1 MAGNRIKGITIELG
15 ADIQPLNKALK
26 EVDSS
31 LKNTQN
37 QLKDVNKLLKLDPTN
52 VELLKQKQ
60 DLLKQATADTKTRLD
75 ELNKALEQMQ
85 NAPNASE
92 TIEQQNALKRE
103 IIETE
108 NALESYNEQ
117 LSKSNV
123 ALNVIAGKSEE
134 VAEKTKK
141 LSAAA
146 AGLAGAMIGNA
157 LAMASTADDLNALS
171 QQTGLTVEEIQKM
184 QYASD
189 VVDVSVE
196 QMTGSIQKMTKQ
208 MSSSPKAFEE
218 LGVSIYD
225 ANGNMRDA
233 TDVWYESL
241 EALSKIDNETERD
254 AKSMEIFGKSAMDMA
269 GIIDD
274 GGASLKAL
282 GDEAEDLGLI
292 MGQDMVDDA
301 NELQDAIDK
310 MKGRTTQ
317 AFAKMGASLAKSL
330 VPMFDKLLNVV
341 TKVVTWF
348 SNLDGKT
355 QKLIIAILGLIAA
368 ISPVASLFSK
378 ITTLASGLSSAIAFM
393 ASPMGA
399 VVIAIGAVIAA
410 GVALYKNWDTI
421 KQKASDLWSS
431 ITNTFENIKS
441 SVSEK
446 INAAKEAVSNAIERI
461 KGLFKFEWSW
471 PKIKLPHFRI
481 SGGVFPYGL
490 FNKGT
495 LPKIDIDWYAKAMK
509 NGVILN
515 NPTIFGAMNGKLL
528 GGGEAGSE
536 TIVGTNSLM
545 NMIRQASQ
553 GTTLNGDIVINMNVP
568 QGANGKQLVD
578 QIEKE
583 LSLRL
588 MRRSEV
594 F

>member
-52 VELLKQKQ
+52 VELLRQKQ
-60 DLLKQATADTKTRLD
+60 DLLKQATADTKTRLE

-123 ALNVIAGKSEE
+123 TLNVIAGKSEE

-157 LAMASTADDLNALS
+157 IAMASTADDLNALS
-171 QQTGLTVEEIQKM
+171 QQTGFSVEELQKM

-189 VVDVSVE
+189 VVDVSME

-208 MSSSPKAFEE
+208 MSSGNKAFDT
-218 LGVSIYD
+218 LGVSLTD

-233 TDVWYESL
+233 TDVWYDSI
-241 EALSKIDNETERD
+241 EALSKVENETERD
-254 AKSMEIFGKSAMDMA
+254 ALSMEIFGKSAMDMA

-274 GGASLKAL
+274 GGESLKAL

-301 NELQDAIDK
+301 NELQDAIDR

-355 QKLIIAILGLIAA
+355 QKLIIAVLGLIAA
-368 ISPVASLFSK
+368 ISPVASLFAK
-378 ITTLASGLSSAIAFM
+378 ITSIASGLSSAIAFM

-399 VVIAIGAVIAA
+399 VVIAIGALIAA
-410 GVALYKNWDTI
+410 GVALYQNWETI
-421 KQKASDLWSS
+421 KQKASSLWSS
-431 ITNTFENIKS
+431 ITSTFENIKN
-441 SVSEK
+441 SVSDK
-446 INAAKEAVSNAIERI
+446 INAAKDAVSRAIDRI

-509 NGVILN
+509 NGMILN

-536 TIVGTNSLM
+536 AIVGTNSLM

-568 QGANGKQLVD
+568 QGANGRQLVD

-583 LSLRL
+583 LSLRM

-594 F
+594 Y

>member
-37 QLKDVNKLLKLDPTN
+37 QLKDVNKLIKLDPTN

-123 ALNVIAGKSEE
+123 TLNVIAGKSEE

-317 AFAKMGASLAKSL
+317 AFAKMGASLANSL

-399 VVIAIGAVIAA
+399 VVIAIGALIAA
-410 GVALYKNWDTI
+410 GVALYQNWETI

-431 ITNTFENIKS
+431 ITGTFDNIKNTI
-441 SVSEK
+441 SEK

-490 FNKGT
+490 FGNGT
-495 LPKIDIDWYAKAMK
+495 LPKIDIDWYAKAMR
-509 NGVILN
+509 NGMVLN

-568 QGANGKQLVD
+568 QGTNGRQLVD